1 MFTTFN
7 PTNLTDISDIVYDD
21 TLGEVRP
28 TVVEADLSLTKA
40 VDNANPNEGD
50 PMTFT
55 FNLSNAGPN
64 PATGVQVTDL
74 LPAGATLASATPSQ
88 ETYDSVTG
96 SGTWEPST
104 PAASPPRASAR
115 LLLALAAGTV
125 GGYAVATR

>member
-1 MFTTFN
+1 
-7 PTNLTDISDIVYDD
+7 
-21 TLGEVRP
+21 VRP

-50 PMTFT
+50 PVTFT
-55 FNLSNAGPN
+55 FNLSNAGPD

-74 LPAGATLASATPSQ
+74 LPAGATLVSATPSQ

-104 PAASPPRASAR
+104 PQQHRHPER
-115 LLLALAAGTV
+115 LPGCC
-125 GGYAVATR
+125 